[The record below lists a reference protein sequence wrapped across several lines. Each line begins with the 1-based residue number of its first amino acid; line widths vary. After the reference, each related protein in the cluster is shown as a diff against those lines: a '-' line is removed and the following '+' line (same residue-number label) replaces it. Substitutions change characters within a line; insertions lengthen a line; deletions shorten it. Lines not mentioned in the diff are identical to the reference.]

1 MSSGKK
7 LTDRVLYIITCAT
20 PAARDIGTL
29 VSLAQDSGW
38 RPFVIATPSAL
49 RFIDR
54 VALETQTG
62 APVRSEYKKPGT
74 PDILPP
80 AEAMVVGG
88 ASFNTINK
96 WAAGISDTL
105 ALGLLTEGIGL
116 GLPLAALPF
125 LNAAQAAHPAFGRSV
140 KELREAGVK
149 ILLGP
154 EGYEPHAPHQG
165 SKYLDRYPW
174 HVVLAAVIM
183 TRELGTA
190 R

>member
-1 MSSGKK
+1 MTSQRK
-7 LTDRVLYIITCAT
+7 LSDRVLYIVTCAT
-20 PAARDIGTL
+20 PAARDIGKLVTL
-29 VSLAQDSGW
+29 VQDAGW

-49 RFIDR
+49 RFIDQP
-54 VALETQTG
+54 ALEAQTG
-62 APVRSEYKKPGT
+62 APVRSEYKEPGS
-74 PDILPP
+74 PDVLPP
-80 AEAMVVGG
+80 ADAIVVGG

-140 KELREAGVK
+140 KELREVGVK

-154 EGYEPHAPHQG
+154 KGYEPHVPHQG
-165 SKYLDRYPW
+165 SKYLYRYPW
-174 HVVLAAVIM
+174 HVVLEAVEINR
-183 TRELGTA
+183 T
-190 R
+190 